1 MKNFGPSRRGIPEQP
16 HVIPS
21 DAEYFHKERLRGT
34 IIPSEGKKLDAWNG
48 IDQTDRTICVD
59 NFDLQILFS
68 CQRRNKS
75 IEIIRLLTSIENGD
89 PHV

>member
-34 IIPSEGKKLDAWNG
+34 IISPEGKKFNAWNG
-48 IDQTDRTICVD
+48 INQTDRTIRVD
-59 NFDLQILFS
+59 NFNLQILFS

-75 IEIIRLLTSIENGD
+75 VEIICALTRIENGD